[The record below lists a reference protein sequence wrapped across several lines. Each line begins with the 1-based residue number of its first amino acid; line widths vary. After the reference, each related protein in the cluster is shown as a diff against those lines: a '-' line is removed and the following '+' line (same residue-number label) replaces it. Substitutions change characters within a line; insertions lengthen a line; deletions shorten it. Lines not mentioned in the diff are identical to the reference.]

1 MKKLRMVLFVIM
13 VSGTTLMSSCMFP
26 GLGMGGSRGHH
37 EPHGQSQHH
46 GNDGHHD
53 NDDHHDN

>member
-1 MKKLRMVLFVIM
+1 MVLFVIM

-26 GLGMGGSRGHH
+26 GPGMGSSRGHH